1 MDWKDI
7 AGVVGKAAPILGTL
21 LGGPAGAAVG
31 GLVASALGVGSTP
44 DEIQHAIATDPE
56 AALKLATLEIEN
68 KIKLQQ
74 MVYDHADKLIEAGT
88 LGIQADVDDRK
99 SARTAAV
106 QGDTTKHVFW
116 LSVVLITVTI
126 TAEIVAMF
134 HGVSDR
140 ADPLI
145 VGRVLGLLDSA
156 CLLVLNFNY
165 GSSSG
170 SKRATEL
177 LAKSTPAAEP
187 NVATA
192 P

>member
-7 AGVVGKAAPILGTL
+7 AGLVGKAAPILGTV

-31 GLVASALGVGSTP
+31 GLVAAALGVGNSP
-44 DEIQHAIATDPE
+44 DEIQKAIATDPE
-56 AALKLATLEIEN
+56 AALKLATLEIEH
-68 KIKLQQ
+68 KTKLQQ
-74 MVYDHADKLIEAGT
+74 MLYEHADKMLEAGT
-88 LGIQADVDDRK
+88 AGIQADVDDRK
-99 SARTAAV
+99 SAREASV

-116 LSVVLITVTI
+116 LSVILIAVTLS
-126 TAEIVAMF
+126 AEIVAMF
-134 HGVSDR
+134 HGVSEN

-145 VGRVLGLLDSA
+145 VGRVLGMLDSA
-156 CLLVLNFNY
+156 ALLVLNFTY

-177 LAKSTPAAEP
+177 LAKSSPAAEP
-187 NVATA
+187 NVVSA